1 MIKIGDA
8 LNALSVNEWT
18 LTGEPSNETEFNS
31 MFKKVIGVDVNDRAE
46 LSSNPSDFGITW
58 SQVKAK
64 YDELVAKEPLKADIE
79 QAKKLLAESD
89 WVVVKIAEMNLEGT
103 DVSGQYLDIL
113 SQRKLMRELIN
124 LKETEIANV

>member
-1 MIKIGDA
+1 MITKV
-8 LNALSVNEWT
+8 NALLSLRPNAEWT
-18 LTGEPSNETEFNS
+18 LRGDDLEWLDQNQTEPTA
-31 MFKKVIGVDVNDRAE
+31 AE
-46 LSSNPSDFGITW
+46 ID
-58 SQVKAK
+58 A
-64 YDELVAKEPLKADIE
+64 EVARLQTIEPLKADIE

-113 SQRKLMRELIN
+113 SHRKLMRELIN